1 MPPASMKSRQ
11 TWITVGT
18 AVVSFALGIMAAPS
32 LSRPEED
39 VAPQIRQTKATSPP
53 PSPEQTEYPGTA
65 GTRSGSAERDERKQ
79 SGPRMSIPL
88 ATISEVIRQQQ
99 VSTSFNWLD
108 FGVEKSLTLL
118 GASEEEKK
126 DVLDHLRR
134 LATEIL
140 EEEKKHLEIIQNDP
154 TEIRVDNRS
163 MEPFARAIIR
173 QAQDGIRARLPG
185 DMAEVLVTSIDWDKY
200 YPTDDKSIPSL
211 TVARDR
217 HGKLQA
223 WIKTE
228 SGGSAFDMD
237 SKYLDDGTPIPAD
250 EIFPEGRWKPFLKGL
265 TLLPRN
271 GE

>member
-1 MPPASMKSRQ
+1 MKARQ

-32 LSRPEED
+32 LRKPEGH
-39 VAPQIRQTKATSPP
+39 VAPQIRQTKSTSPA
-53 PSPEQTEYPGTA
+53 PSPERTEDPDTA
-65 GTRSGSAERDERKQ
+65 GTRSGSADRGGRKQ
-79 SGPRMSIPL
+79 SSGPRMSIPL
-88 ATISEVIRQQQ
+88 TTISEVIRQQQ

-118 GASEEEKK
+118 GATEEEKK
-126 DVLDHLRR
+126 DVLDHLSR
-134 LATEIL
+134 LEAEIL
-140 EEEKKHLEIIQNDP
+140 EEEKKHLKMIQTDP

-163 MEPFARAIIR
+163 MEEFARAITR

-211 TVARDR
+211 TIVRNQE
-217 HGKLQA
+217 GKLQA
-223 WIKTE
+223 WIRTE
-228 SGGSAFDMD
+228 AGGGAFNLD
-237 SKYLDDGTPIPAD
+237 SKYPDDGTPIPAD